1 MNHTQFHNTHVNTFD
16 SCRFIYGK
24 GVTCVDFEV
33 VDPLF
38 VMAEKY
44 NVKGLV
50 NICRELL
57 IQSIEPKHYVR
68 AAILGYLTNNAK
80 LKNAAMKAMVETGDS
95 IKKIEDWEEL
105 KKYPELSFEMLDYS
119 MTSEPLPHKRR
130 RCDQC
135 D

>member
-1 MNHTQFHNTHVNTFD
+1 M
-16 SCRFIYGK
+16 
-24 GVTCVDFEV
+24 TCVDFEE

-44 NVKGLV
+44 NVKGLL

-57 IQSIEPKHYVR
+57 IQSMETKHYVR
-68 AAILGYLTNNAK
+68 TAILGYLTNNAK

-95 IKKIEDWEEL
+95 IKKIEGWEEL

-119 MTSEPLPHKRR
+119 MTSESPPHKRR

>member
-1 MNHTQFHNTHVNTFD
+1 M
-16 SCRFIYGK
+16 
-24 GVTCVDFEV
+24 TCVDFEE

-57 IQSIEPKHYVR
+57 IQSMETKHYVR